1 MRSCL
6 VPGPVE
12 CKGLG
17 TRFAGMPPDVMDLAD
32 RARAFLIL
40 HEGADFCDECLA
52 LAVGIPAAEA
62 AVLAR
67 LAKSVAILRDRWTC
81 TSCHAQTLVTRAIPN
96 RTFALSRRSRHR
108 LRRTA

>member
-1 MRSCL
+1 
-6 VPGPVE
+6 
-12 CKGLG
+12 
-17 TRFAGMPPDVMDLAD
+17 MDLAD

-62 AVLAR
+62 PTMLAR
-67 LAKSVAILRDRWTC
+67 LAKSVAILRDRWMC

-96 RTFALSRRSRHR
+96 STFALNRRSRHR